1 MGVCKGTTMVSSIIL
16 LHLLACLASAQLPVP
31 GTIPG
36 LSLDQQFA
44 YIQQLQ
50 NHLNTQV
57 QWSGR
62 RRRSAFNIAVPGTTS
77 LVPGSAAEAQWY
89 QQQLAQIALTAG
101 RKKRALPVPGT
112 TGLVPGFA
120 AEAQWYQQQ
129 LAQIALIAGTQ
140 KRAIPGPGTTGLV
153 PGSAAEAQWYQQ
165 QLAQIALTAGR
176 KKRALP

>member
-16 LHLLACLASAQLPVP
+16 LHLLACLISAQLPVP

-62 RRRSAFNIAVPGTTS
+62 GGGRAFNI
-77 LVPGSAAEAQWY
+77 
-89 QQQLAQIALTAG
+89 
-101 RKKRALPVPGT
+101 PV
-112 TGLVPGFA
+112 
-120 AEAQWYQQQ
+120 
-129 LAQIALIAGTQ
+129 
-140 KRAIPGPGTTGLV
+140 PGTTGLV

-165 QLAQIALTAGR
+165 QLAQIAQIVGR
-176 KKRALP
+176 KKRALPVPGTIPGLVPGSIGEAQWYQAQLAQIALTAGRK

>member
-1 MGVCKGTTMVSSIIL
+1 MGSGETAVTMVSSLAIL
-16 LHLLACLASAQLPVP
+16 PLLASLSAAQLPVP
-31 GTIPG
+31 GSIPG

-62 RRRSAFNIAVPGTTS
+62 RKRS
-77 LVPGSAAEAQWY
+77 
-89 QQQLAQIALTAG
+89 
-101 RKKRALPVPGT
+101 LPV
-112 TGLVPGFA
+112 
-120 AEAQWYQQQ
+120 
-129 LAQIALIAGTQ
+129 
-140 KRAIPGPGTTGLV
+140 PGTTGLV

-176 KKRALP
+176 KKRSLPVPGTTGLVTGSAAEAQWYQQQLAQIALVAGRKKMSLPVPGTIPGLVPGSVGEAQWYQAQLEHIALNGKK

>member
-1 MGVCKGTTMVSSIIL
+1 MGSGETAVTMVSSLAIL
-16 LHLLACLASAQLPVP
+16 PLLASLSAAQLPVP
-31 GTIPG
+31 GSIPG

-62 RRRSAFNIAVPGTTS
+62 RKRS
-77 LVPGSAAEAQWY
+77 
-89 QQQLAQIALTAG
+89 
-101 RKKRALPVPGT
+101 LPV
-112 TGLVPGFA
+112 
-120 AEAQWYQQQ
+120 
-129 LAQIALIAGTQ
+129 
-140 KRAIPGPGTTGLV
+140 PGTTGLV

-176 KKRALP
+176 RKKRALSVPGTTGLVPGSAAEAQWYQQQLAQIALVGGRKKRALPPP